1 MYCVFLGKAVQT
13 VNPPN
18 GSVGASQIGDS
29 SIALGKLSATGT
41 KDATTFLRGDN
52 SFAVPAGGTMTPAFE
67 ASMSA
72 QQSPT
77 DDVITK
83 VDFDTEVFD
92 TAGAYDHIT
101 NQRFTVP
108 SGQAGKYFFYCYST
122 LGSSNSNAL
131 VDVKLF
137 FYKNGSA
144 SGKRSLYGGGDTAI
158 HLSLTNVFDL
168 SVGDYIEVY
177 AGVNISSGTVEI
189 RQTDSSFGAYK
200 IIE

>member
-1 MYCVFLGKAVQT
+1 MSDLFVDNIKHQSSQGSGTITLGASGET
-13 VNPPN
+13 VALA
-18 GSVGASQIGDS
+18 SGASQ
-29 SIALGKLSATGT
+29 TM
-41 KDATTFLRGDN
+41 
-52 SFAVPAGGTMTPAFE
+52 AVNTPAFE

-92 TAGAYDHIT
+92 TAGAYDPTT

-122 LGSSNSNAL
+122 LGSSNANAL

-144 SGKRSLYGGGDTAI
+144 SGKRALYVGGDTAI

-177 AGVNISSGTVEI
+177 AAVNISSGTVEI